1 METQK
6 MVNLLN
12 GSDNENSK
20 FPTRKWYVI
29 DSEVLGAYS
38 ENEQIKSTESS
49 LCDYSDAYI
58 LVTGNIT
65 SGSNYTKA
73 AFKNC
78 APFRTWITQ
87 INETFVDEA
96 KHINITMPM
105 HNLIEYSDNYSHTS
119 GSLRQF
125 KRDEQPKENNG
136 NISNVSTNNSS
147 SFKYKSNF
155 IGTIPNGGRNNG
167 VKIAVPL
174 KYLII
179 FEDH

>member
-6 MVNLLN
+6 MVNLLS

-38 ENEQIKSTESS
+38 ENEQIKSIKSS

-65 SGSNYTKA
+65 SGGNDTKA

-78 APFRTWITQ
+78 APFRT
-87 INETFVDEA
+87 
-96 KHINITMPM
+96 
-105 HNLIEYSDNYSHTS
+105 
-119 GSLRQF
+119 
-125 KRDEQPKENNG
+125 
-136 NISNVSTNNSS
+136 
-147 SFKYKSNF
+147 
-155 IGTIPNGGRNNG
+155 
-167 VKIAVPL
+167 
-174 KYLII
+174 
-179 FEDH
+179 